1 MKKLQEHWA
10 AGGLRAQSS
19 LVLVWERPITYMEAI
34 MAIMKSIEVMSE
46 STKSFEDA
54 IQVAV
59 NRTAKTVKDIQSA
72 NIKNM
77 KTTIKD
83 GKIDKYRVNV
93 KITFKVGD

>member
-1 MKKLQEHWA
+1 
-10 AGGLRAQSS
+10 
-19 LVLVWERPITYMEAI
+19 

-54 IQVAV
+54 IQNAV
-59 NRTAKTVKDIQSA
+59 DRTAKTVKDIQSA

-83 GKIDKYRVNV
+83 GKIHKYRVNV
-93 KITFKVGD
+93 KITFKVSD

>member
-1 MKKLQEHWA
+1 
-10 AGGLRAQSS
+10 
-19 LVLVWERPITYMEAI
+19 

-54 IQVAV
+54 IQNAV
-59 NRTAKTVKDIQSA
+59 DRTAKTVKDIQSA

-83 GKIDKYRVNV
+83 GKIDKFRVNV

>member
-1 MKKLQEHWA
+1 
-10 AGGLRAQSS
+10 
-19 LVLVWERPITYMEAI
+19 

-54 IQVAV
+54 IQNAV
-59 NRTAKTVKDIQSA
+59 DRTAKTVKDIQSA

-83 GKIDKYRVNV
+83 GKIHNYRVNV
-93 KITFKVGD
+93 KITFKVSD

>member
-1 MKKLQEHWA
+1 
-10 AGGLRAQSS
+10 
-19 LVLVWERPITYMEAI
+19 

-54 IQVAV
+54 IQNAV
-59 NRTAKTVKDIQSA
+59 DRTAKTVNDIQSA

-83 GKIDKYRVNV
+83 GKIYKYRVNV
-93 KITFKVGD
+93 KITFKVAD

>member
-1 MKKLQEHWA
+1 
-10 AGGLRAQSS
+10 
-19 LVLVWERPITYMEAI
+19 

-54 IQVAV
+54 IQNAV
-59 NRTAKTVKDIQSA
+59 DRTAKTVNNIQSA

-83 GKIDKYRVNV
+83 GKIDKFRVNV

>member
-1 MKKLQEHWA
+1 
-10 AGGLRAQSS
+10 
-19 LVLVWERPITYMEAI
+19 

-46 STKSFEDA
+46 SSKSFEDA
-54 IQVAV
+54 IQNAV
-59 NRTAKTVKDIQSA
+59 DRTAKTVKDIQSA

-83 GKIDKYRVNV
+83 GKIDKFRVNV

>member
-1 MKKLQEHWA
+1 
-10 AGGLRAQSS
+10 
-19 LVLVWERPITYMEAI
+19 

-46 STKSFEDA
+46 SKESFEDA
-54 IQVAV
+54 IQNAV
-59 NRTAKTVKDIQSA
+59 TRTAKTVKDIQSA

>member
-1 MKKLQEHWA
+1 
-10 AGGLRAQSS
+10 
-19 LVLVWERPITYMEAI
+19 

-46 STKSFEDA
+46 SSKSFEDA
-54 IQVAV
+54 IQNAV
-59 NRTAKTVKDIQSA
+59 DRTSKTVKDIQSA

-83 GKIDKYRVNV
+83 GKIDKFRVNV

>member
-1 MKKLQEHWA
+1 
-10 AGGLRAQSS
+10 
-19 LVLVWERPITYMEAI
+19 

-46 STKSFEDA
+46 SSKSFEDA
-54 IQVAV
+54 IQNAV
-59 NRTAKTVKDIQSA
+59 DRTAKTVKDIQSA

-93 KITFKVGD
+93 KITFKVSD

>member
-1 MKKLQEHWA
+1 
-10 AGGLRAQSS
+10 
-19 LVLVWERPITYMEAI
+19 

-46 STKSFEDA
+46 SSKSFEDA
-54 IQVAV
+54 IQNAV
-59 NRTAKTVKDIQSA
+59 TRTAKTVKDIQSA

>member
-1 MKKLQEHWA
+1 
-10 AGGLRAQSS
+10 
-19 LVLVWERPITYMEAI
+19 

-46 STKSFEDA
+46 SKESFEDA
-54 IQVAV
+54 IQNAIT
-59 NRTAKTVKDIQSA
+59 RTAKTVKDIQSA

-77 KTTIKD
+77 KTTVKD

>member
-1 MKKLQEHWA
+1 
-10 AGGLRAQSS
+10 
-19 LVLVWERPITYMEAI
+19 

-46 STKSFEDA
+46 SSKSFEDA
-54 IQVAV
+54 IQNAV
-59 NRTAKTVKDIQSA
+59 DRTAKTVNNIQSA

-83 GKIDKYRVNV
+83 GKIDKFRVNV

>member
-1 MKKLQEHWA
+1 
-10 AGGLRAQSS
+10 
-19 LVLVWERPITYMEAI
+19 

-54 IQVAV
+54 IQNAV
-59 NRTAKTVKDIQSA
+59 DRTAKTVNDIQSA

-83 GKIDKYRVNV
+83 GKIYKYRVNV
-93 KITFKVGD
+93 KITFEVG

>member
-1 MKKLQEHWA
+1 
-10 AGGLRAQSS
+10 
-19 LVLVWERPITYMEAI
+19 

-54 IQVAV
+54 IQNAV
-59 NRTAKTVKDIQSA
+59 DRTAKTVKDIQSA

>member
-1 MKKLQEHWA
+1 
-10 AGGLRAQSS
+10 
-19 LVLVWERPITYMEAI
+19 

-46 STKSFEDA
+46 SSKSFEDA
-54 IQVAV
+54 IQNAV
-59 NRTAKTVKDIQSA
+59 DRTAKTVKDIQSA

>member
-1 MKKLQEHWA
+1 ME
-10 AGGLRAQSS
+10 S
-19 LVLVWERPITYMEAI
+19 L

-54 IQVAV
+54 IQNAV
-59 NRTAKTVKDIQSA
+59 DRTAKTVKDIQSA

-83 GKIDKYRVNV
+83 GKIDKFRVNV